1 MKVHDYDAL
10 LFLPTHSMRLGN
22 CKTAKLTPSCENNLP
37 ASPFKPVDTEKIRAV
52 MKEANTMIQEASAR
66 NAQQSM
72 EILQKNVHMLKGLK
86 VGSAQRGRIGSES
99 SVDSTMSD
107 STMNGMEDFKFTY
120 EEEADPETFFVPYVW
135 DVIVSTVTSNSL
147 EWDRMNIKVFA
158 IMHHANDGNLSG
170 SDVDNVDGLGSGEYA
185 KDAGDVV

>member
-1 MKVHDYDAL
+1 M
-10 LFLPTHSMRLGN
+10 
-22 CKTAKLTPSCENNLP
+22 
-37 ASPFKPVDTEKIRAV
+37 DTEKIRAV
-52 MKEANTMIQEASAR
+52 MKEADKMIQEASAR

-72 EILQKNVHMLKGLK
+72 EILQKNVHVLKGLK
-86 VGSAQRGRIGSES
+86 VGSTQRGRIGSES

-120 EEEADPETFFVPYVW
+120 EEESDPETFFVPYVW

-158 IMHHANDGNLSG
+158 IMHHAGDAHLSDAEVENDSNPP
-170 SDVDNVDGLGSGEYA
+170 SGEYA